1 MSEYVQ
7 FIGEYPNID
16 FAGNRTGS
24 DKSLFLLEAPNI
36 HPQNYHTETIKKY
49 KKVYTWNSKLY
60 SEYRLLGM
68 DVVQLPNFPLFDNYS
83 ILDKFTPFEDKVNG
97 VCLMCRHREKPSCE
111 FDISYNREQVMFG
124 LSIQSVY
131 PLELHCYGRIPY
143 CGIQYKGVIGDG
155 LGMYPSSLDKLK
167 MLDKYRFNL
176 CFENAYHELWS
187 WDYITE
193 KITDC
198 FKAKCV
204 PIYWGCY
211 NIQERIPKEL
221 YVDYREFKD
230 VHKLAEHLNSIS
242 KEQYIDMTE
251 KAFEWEKETKLGNIE
266 ELRSI
271 LDND

>member
-7 FIGEYPNID
+7 LTQEYPNID
-16 FAGNRTGS
+16 FAGNKS
-24 DKSLFLLEAPNI
+24 DSNHSLFLLEAPNI
-36 HPQNYHTETIKKY
+36 LPQNYYTETIKKY

-68 DVVQLPNFPLFDNYS
+68 DVVQLPNLPLFDNYS
-83 ILDKFTPFEDKVNG
+83 TLDKFTPFEDKVNG
-97 VCLMCRHREKPSCE
+97 LCLICRYREKPSCA
-111 FDISYNREQVMFG
+111 FDISYNRIEVFN
-124 LSIQSVY
+124 SIQGMIK
-131 PLELHCYGRIPY
+131 HCYGKIPY
-143 CGIQYKGVIGDG
+143 CGDQYKGVIGEG
-155 LGMYPSSLDKLK
+155 KGTYPSSTDKLK
-167 MLDKYRFNL
+167 VLDKYRFNL

-187 WDYITE
+187 WDYVSE

-204 PIYWGCY
+204 PIYWGAY
-211 NIQERIPKEL
+211 NIEERIPKDL

-230 VHKLAEHLNSIS
+230 VNKLAEHLNSIS

-251 KAFEWEKETKLGNIE
+251 KAFEWEKKAKLGNIE

-271 LDND
+271 LDEN